1 MSQDTFI
8 QFSSAARLRARA
20 VWFLLALLCACVP
33 ANRPKPRQRLPDA
46 KHTSAEAAPPE
57 LVEVRVL
64 VVAYKGASGASAT
77 ITRGKPEALERAN
90 MLARMARSG
99 DRLAELVR
107 KYSDRPG
114 AADDLG
120 LFRLRPAQPGVFG
133 EAVSKAAVALHP
145 GQVSDPVDAAEG
157 YFVIERR
164 SDPPVGPTRI
174 GARHILISFAGADHA
189 LPGVTR
195 SEEEARALAEQVARE
210 VREPNADW
218 NAIAAKYTDEPGSKE
233 TGGDLGKFG
242 RGQMVKAFEVAAFA
256 LPVGQISAVVQ
267 SPFGFHIIQ
276 RYE

>member
-1 MSQDTFI
+1 MTI
-8 QFSSAARLRARA
+8 VRTVSSIL
-20 VWFLLALLCACVP
+20 VILLWGCAP
-33 ANRPKPRQRLPDA
+33 SNRPMPRQRLPDA
-46 KHTSAEAAPPE
+46 PAQQAAAAAPE

-64 VVAYKGASGASAT
+64 VVAYQGASGAAAHV
-77 ITRGKPEALERAN
+77 TRSKQEALERAR

-114 AADDLG
+114 AVEDLG

-133 EAVSKAAVALHP
+133 EAVSKAAVAMQP
-145 GQVSDPVDAAEG
+145 GQVSDPVEGAEG

-164 SDPPVGPTRI
+164 TDPPAGPARI
-174 GARHILISFAGADHA
+174 GAKHILISFKGADHA

-195 SEEEARALAEQVARE
+195 SEAEARSLAEQVARE
-210 VREPNADW
+210 VREPDADW

-242 RGQMVKAFEVAAFA
+242 RGRMVKSFELAAFA
-256 LPVGQISAVVQ
+256 LPVGQISEVVQ

>member
-1 MSQDTFI
+1 M
-8 QFSSAARLRARA
+8 
-20 VWFLLALLCACVP
+20 
-33 ANRPKPRQRLPDA
+33 PRQRLPEA
-46 KHTSAEAAPPE
+46 PRQAAAPAVPE

-64 VVAYKGASGASAT
+64 VVAYKGASGAAAAV
-77 ITRGKPEALERAN
+77 TRSKQDALERAR
-90 MLARMARSG
+90 MIARMARSG

-133 EAVSKAAVALHP
+133 EAVSKAAVATQT
-145 GQVSDPVDAAEG
+145 GQISDPVDAAEG

-164 SDPPVGPTRI
+164 TDPPVGPARI
-174 GARHILISFAGADHA
+174 GAKHILISFKGADHA

-195 SEEEARALAEQVARE
+195 SETEARSLAEQVAHE
-210 VREPNADW
+210 VREPDADW

-242 RGQMVKAFEVAAFA
+242 RGQMVKAFELAAFA
-256 LPVGQISAVVQ
+256 LPVGQISDVVQ